1 MKKHRLLAVA
11 VSFSLVSITAQ
22 AQDADAAKALLK
34 KNDCFKCHALD
45 KKKDGPPYK
54 EVAQKHKGEADATEK
69 LFKHMTTG
77 PKVKIDGKEE
87 EHKVIKGSD
96 EQIKNLVAWILSL

>member
-1 MKKHRLLAVA
+1 MKTFCVLIAALSA
-11 VSFSLVSITAQ
+11 SLVAMTVH

-54 EVAQKHKGEADATEK
+54 EIASKRKGEAGAADK
-69 LFKHMTTG
+69 LFRHVTTG
-77 PKVKIDGKEE
+77 PMVEIDGKQE
-87 EHKVIKGSD
+87 EHKKIKGTD
-96 EQIKNLVAWILSL
+96 EQINNLIAWILSL